1 MTRQSFWRKALQ
13 VLDRLVHSWL
23 EWPCEQQASDFNKTS
38 AWSEKSTSSGCY
50 QEAGGQEVLF
60 WGHSVAWVH
69 SNLSPM
75 RYMVGHSLHVF
86 AYIPLTRVQ
95 LFIDKP
101 RPYAQ
106 IEIDAG
112 AHVQLFTAKGIPWG
126 TEVLSLMCVC
136 DLFEGMRIHA
146 IHTEDAC
153 ALHGECSCS
162 APL

>member
-1 MTRQSFWRKALQ
+1 
-13 VLDRLVHSWL
+13 
-23 EWPCEQQASDFNKTS
+23 
-38 AWSEKSTSSGCY
+38 
-50 QEAGGQEVLF
+50 
-60 WGHSVAWVH
+60 
-69 SNLSPM
+69 
-75 RYMVGHSLHVF
+75 MVGHSLHVF

-112 AHVQLFTAKGIPWG
+112 VHVQLFTAKGIPWG

-136 DLFEGMRIHA
+136 DLFEGMRIHT